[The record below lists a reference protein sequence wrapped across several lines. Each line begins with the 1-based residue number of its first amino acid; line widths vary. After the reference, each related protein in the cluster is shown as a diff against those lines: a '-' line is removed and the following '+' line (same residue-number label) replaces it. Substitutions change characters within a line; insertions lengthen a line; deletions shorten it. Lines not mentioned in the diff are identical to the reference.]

1 MCKTDR
7 KEKSPTKK
15 ELSAMAFLKAPEGLT
30 QLSVNVVSQEQANQ
44 RDRVGAFWSSCLHTD
59 VSTLKNDHGI
69 EFKKGFEVFESLR
82 GHTTR
87 FKRYRLA
94 GRKEARKAA
103 VLINRFRRKR
113 GAMPLGQKEIA
124 ALIARH

>member
-1 MCKTDR
+1 MCKPDQ
-7 KEKSPTKK
+7 KEKTPTKK
-15 ELSAMAFLKAPEGLT
+15 ELSAMAFLRMPEGLT

-44 RDRVGAFWSSCLHTD
+44 KDRVGAFWSSCLHTD
-59 VSTLKNDHGI
+59 VSILKNEHGI
-69 EFKKGFEVFESLR
+69 EFKKGFEAFESLR

-94 GRKEARKAA
+94 GRKEARKA
-103 VLINRFRRKR
+103 VELINRLRRRR
-113 GAMPLGQKEIA
+113 GAKPLSQKEIA

>member
-1 MCKTDR
+1 MPTDQ
-7 KEKSPTKK
+7 KEKHATKK
-15 ELSAMAFLKAPEGLT
+15 ELAAMAFLRSPDGLT

-44 RDRVGAFWSSCLHTD
+44 RDRIGAFWSSCLHTD
-59 VSTLKNDHGI
+59 VSILKNDHGI
-69 EFKKGFEVFESLR
+69 EFNKCLEIFESLR

-94 GRKEARKAA
+94 GRKEARKA
-103 VLINRFRRKR
+103 VELINRLRRKR
-113 GAMPLGQKEIA
+113 GATPLGQKEIA